1 MAKIRDRLI
10 RALGGHTEAEW
21 QRDIASM
28 RGSRMPV
35 KLGLARR
42 LPVGV
47 AVTQTLGR
55 PEDDTDPLV
64 RENMAYRLGR
74 LMMERGMIDYSVAPG
89 KDGAPPVIR
98 AAANVY
104 PPEAEK

>member
-1 MAKIRDRLI
+1 MAKIRDWLI

-28 RGSRMPV
+28 RGSRTPV
-35 KLGLARR
+35 KLGLTRR

-47 AVTQTLGR
+47 TAEEFLVQPVDGA
-55 PEDDTDPLV
+55 DPLM

-74 LMMERGMIDYSVAPG
+74 MLLDLGMIDYRTEAGRGDELNVLRASVF
-89 KDGAPPVIR
+89 
-98 AAANVY
+98 VY
-104 PPEAEK
+104 PPEAET

>member
-1 MAKIRDRLI
+1 MRIKSRII
-10 RALGGHTEAEW
+10 RALGGYTPEEW
-21 QRDIASM
+21 QREITSM

-42 LPVGV
+42 LPVCV

-55 PEDDTDPLV
+55 PEDETDPLV

-89 KDGAPPVIR
+89 QDGAPPVIL